1 MRYTTALALLIIGV
15 PIDVHAAQD
24 ADARRVR
31 DHLAGDARVAQNAAA
46 PAVPHFRFKD
56 SRDETHPWLRTA
68 TMLAAHSLGWCNGK
82 CVRETASPSPQ
93 EVRLQPA
100 KVDARFIG
108 DEYASQP

>member
-1 MRYTTALALLIIGV
+1 MRYAALAVLIIGMS
-15 PIDVHAAQD
+15 IDVCAAQD
-24 ADARRVR
+24 ADARRVG
-31 DHLAGDARVAQNAAA
+31 DHLAGNTGVAQNAVA
-46 PAVPHFRFKD
+46 PAMPHFRFKD

-93 EVRLQPA
+93 QVRLQPA
-100 KVDARFIG
+100 KMDARFIG